1 MTPSSFESAPTEPPP
16 TTPPSPPA
24 PPADTPSQA
33 AKGPQIYAI
42 ANQKG
47 GVGKTTTAINLAT
60 ALAAVGEKVLLIDL
74 DPQGNAS
81 TGLGVGRNERSPG
94 SYEFLLGL
102 NPLAECVRATQIPS
116 LDVMPASVQLAGA
129 EIELIDVE
137 RREHRLD
144 DALNGS
150 AAAQDSGARQRWTTI
165 LIDCPPSLGLVTL
178 NALVSV
184 DAVVVPLQAEF
195 LALEGIGALGN
206 TIERVKKRLNPK
218 LHIAGVVL
226 TMVDRRMT
234 LSQQVEADVRAHYG
248 ELVFGTTIPRNVRIA
263 EAPSHGMPVLIYD
276 NACAGAQAY
285 ILLASEFIRRRRT
298 VQENLQKQA
307 ENKASHE
314 PAS

>member
-1 MTPSSFESAPTEPPP
+1 LTPLSSESAPTVF
-16 TTPPSPPA
+16 
-24 PPADTPSQA
+24 
-33 AKGPQIYAI
+33 AI

-60 ALAAVGEKVLLIDL
+60 ALAAVGEQVLLIDL

-81 TGLGVGRNERSPG
+81 TSLGIPRSERSPG

-102 NPLAECVRATQIPS
+102 APLADCLRTSQIPNLS
-116 LDVMPASVQLAGA
+116 VIPAATSLAGA
-129 EIELIDVE
+129 EIELIDME
-137 RREHRLD
+137 RREHRLVEALRGD
-144 DALNGS
+144 GATGDAR
-150 AAAQDSGARQRWTTI
+150 ARWTTI

-178 NALVSV
+178 NALVAV
-184 DAVVVPLQAEF
+184 DAVLVPLQAEF
-195 LALEGIGALGN
+195 LALEGIGALGT

-263 EAPSHGMPVLIYD
+263 EAPSHGLPVLIYD

-298 VQENLQKQA
+298 AAEQA
-307 ENKASHE
+307 EQQASHE
-314 PAS
+314 PVP

>member
-1 MTPSSFESAPTEPPP
+1 VIPSSSGSAST
-16 TTPPSPPA
+16 A
-24 PPADTPSQA
+24 PRVF
-33 AKGPQIYAI
+33 AI

-81 TGLGVGRNERSPG
+81 TGLGVGRNDRTPG

-102 NPLAECVRATQIPS
+102 ATLDQAVRETQIPGLS
-116 LDVMPASVQLAGA
+116 VMPANVQLAGA

-137 RREHRLD
+137 RREHRLE
-144 DALNGS
+144 DALS
-150 AAAQDSGARQRWTTI
+150 AEGNNARERWDTV
-165 LIDCPPSLGLVTL
+165 LVDCPPSLGLVTL
-178 NALVSV
+178 NALVAV
-184 DAVVVPLQAEF
+184 DAVLVPLQAEF
-195 LALEGIGALGN
+195 LALEGIGALRN
-206 TIERVKKRLNPK
+206 TVERVKKALNPK

-234 LSQQVEADVRAHYG
+234 LSQQVEADVRGHFG

-263 EAPSHGMPVLIYD
+263 EAPSHGLPVIIYD
-276 NACAGAQAY
+276 NACVGAQAY
-285 ILLASEFIRRRRT
+285 ILLASEFIRRRRQAAEQ
-298 VQENLQKQA
+298 VQ
-307 ENKASHE
+307 HE

>member
-1 MTPSSFESAPTEPPP
+1 MF
-16 TTPPSPPA
+16 
-24 PPADTPSQA
+24 
-33 AKGPQIYAI
+33 AI

-81 TGLGVGRNERSPG
+81 TGLGVSRSERSPG

-102 NPLAECVRATQIPS
+102 APLADCIRVSQIPG
-116 LDVMPASVQLAGA
+116 LDVMPAATALAGA
-129 EIELIDVE
+129 EIELIDLE
-137 RREHRLD
+137 RREHRLA
-144 DALNGS
+144 DALGEGS
-150 AAAQDSGARQRWTTI
+150 DVRHRWTTV
-165 LIDCPPSLGLVTL
+165 LVDCPPSLGLVTL
-178 NALVSV
+178 NALVAV
-184 DAVVVPLQAEF
+184 DAVLVPLQAEF
-195 LALEGIGALGN
+195 LALEGIGALGT
-206 TIERVKKRLNPK
+206 TIERIKKRLNPR

-263 EAPSHGMPVLIYD
+263 EAPSHGLPVLIYD

-298 VQENLQKQA
+298 AA
-307 ENKASHE
+307 EQVTAHE
-314 PAS
+314 QTP